1 MKYATPSSQRIKLNL
16 WVTSSISN
24 QTPLTANVFCSSEFE
39 GFFSRW
45 SNIKVALWV
54 WLVCLEAAA
63 VLTCG
68 INLSFYGHTSA
79 TTEGLS
85 LVQTFP
91 QDGQPKYVFTPFLNI
106 LLPSRRT
113 ALLLV
118 AGVCKSV
125 ILCMKC
131 LNSLCCSKRP
141 VPNKPTLKKVAQLC
155 NSLSFVN
162 FWLLEGG
169 VLAEAPGGA
178 ITILKEELN
187 LWLLLHYHRHLM
199 QTETQKK
206 PNCEGAVLFFFTQE
220 EPSYDLMLAVNN
232 LNE

>member
-169 VLAEAPGGA
+169 GARGSTRRSNYNFKGGA
-178 ITILKEELN
+178 EFVVAPSLSSAFDANRNSEEAKLRRSSVVFLHTGRAL
-187 LWLLLHYHRHLM
+187 LWLNAR
-199 QTETQKK
+199 
-206 PNCEGAVLFFFTQE
+206 CE
-220 EPSYDLMLAVNN
+220 
-232 LNE
+232 